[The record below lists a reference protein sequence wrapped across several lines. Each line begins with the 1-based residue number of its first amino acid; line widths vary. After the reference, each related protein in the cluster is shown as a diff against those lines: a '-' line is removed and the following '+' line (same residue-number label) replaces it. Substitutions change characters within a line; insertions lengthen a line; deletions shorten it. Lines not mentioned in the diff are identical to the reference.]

1 MTRLR
6 ALALSLALLTTLT
19 AGCYTIRYS
28 ASASSRPVS
37 FTGEVKGQ
45 RVFFSEEKW
54 LWYALWGLVPLS
66 DTDIEK
72 SLIEPRTSGGAVQNL
87 SITSEFTAKNVLLN
101 LLTCIATICSKSVT
115 VQGDVIR

>member
-1 MTRLR
+1 MKRLP
-6 ALALSLALLTTLT
+6 AVLLGLALLTT
-19 AGCYTIRYS
+19 GCYTTHYT

-45 RVFFSEEKW
+45 GTHFREEKW

-72 SLIEPRTSGGAVQNL
+72 RLIEPRTAGGAVQNL
-87 SITSEFTAKNVLLN
+87 SITSEFAAKNVLVN
-101 LLTCIATICSKSVT
+101 LATCLVSFCSKIVT
-115 VQGDVIR
+115 VAGDVVR